1 MYDMISTFRM
11 SNLPNISTIWII
23 NCIYIARK
31 GVDIFC
37 AISTLLWKML
47 SLLCLLQSYF
57 LCCKQALLSNH
68 LLICQQSV
76 QTGFTHTSLALRS
89 CRSIPFPHLRRKT
102 QHGNSKVQLVLE
114 WVWQSGELDSEVS
127 GGGPRLHWCHHFMWR
142 PTNAGNV
149 DIGAFWGFANSLIR

>member
-23 NCIYIARK
+23 NNIYIARK
-31 GVDIFC
+31 DVDIFC

-76 QTGFTHTSLALRS
+76 QTGFTHTSLAIGS
-89 CRSIPFPHLRRKT
+89 CRSKPSPHLRRTEINSTTTWKLKSATCVGMSLTKRRAWLWSVWWRTKT
-102 QHGNSKVQLVLE
+102 SLMSPFHVT
-114 WVWQSGELDSEVS
+114 
-127 GGGPRLHWCHHFMWR
+127 
-142 PTNAGNV
+142 TNKC
-149 DIGAFWGFANSLIR
+149 R